1 MIILQFFEIR
11 QIIYSLC
18 WAKGIDTIFMNSGNS
33 KTYNAG
39 RLLLNRSDKI
49 NLKRSNKYVA
59 LSNLSIYFTWKN
71 KNTKYWLLQG
81 TKKLNNLIDHIL
93 YQLFKII
100 LSISSKNKRVTDN
113 LPIIIYVNKI
123 KNRKTFRIKTGYYLK
138 LLTNEKIKLLRSTD
152 SKITKDKNGEMGRH
166 LVINEII
173 HFNIINNDY
182 QQTSRVLYLFVPN
195 KSCCQ
200 LLNILPKNLIFSK
213 PFSSKF

>member
-1 MIILQFFEIR
+1 
-11 QIIYSLC
+11 
-18 WAKGIDTIFMNSGNS
+18 MNSGNS

-195 KSCCQ
+195 KSCYQ

>member
-1 MIILQFFEIR
+1 
-11 QIIYSLC
+11 
-18 WAKGIDTIFMNSGNS
+18 MNSGNS

-182 QQTSRVLYLFVPN
+182 QQTSRVLCLFVPN

>member
-1 MIILQFFEIR
+1 
-11 QIIYSLC
+11 
-18 WAKGIDTIFMNSGNS
+18 MNSGNS

-49 NLKRSNKYVA
+49 NFKRSNKYVA

-195 KSCCQ
+195 KSCYQ

>member
-1 MIILQFFEIR
+1 
-11 QIIYSLC
+11 
-18 WAKGIDTIFMNSGNS
+18 MNSGNS

>member
-1 MIILQFFEIR
+1 
-11 QIIYSLC
+11 
-18 WAKGIDTIFMNSGNS
+18 MNSGNS

-71 KNTKYWLLQG
+71 KNTKYWHLRG
-81 TKKLNNLIDHIL
+81 TKKLNNLMDHIL
-93 YQLFKII
+93 YQVFKII

-113 LPIIIYVNKI
+113 LPIIIYVNKTE
-123 KNRKTFRIKTGYYLK
+123 NRETFKIKTGYYLK

-152 SKITKDKNGEMGRH
+152 SKIIKDKNGEMGPH
-166 LVINEII
+166 LVITEII

-182 QQTSRVLYLFVPN
+182 QQTSRVLYLFLPN

-200 LLNILPKNLIFSK
+200 LLTFCQKNLIFSK

>member
-1 MIILQFFEIR
+1 
-11 QIIYSLC
+11 
-18 WAKGIDTIFMNSGNS
+18 MNSGNS

-113 LPIIIYVNKI
+113 LPI
-123 KNRKTFRIKTGYYLK
+123 
-138 LLTNEKIKLLRSTD
+138 
-152 SKITKDKNGEMGRH
+152 
-166 LVINEII
+166 
-173 HFNIINNDY
+173 
-182 QQTSRVLYLFVPN
+182 
-195 KSCCQ
+195 
-200 LLNILPKNLIFSK
+200 
-213 PFSSKF
+213 

>member
-152 SKITKDKNGEMGRH
+152 SKITKDKNGEMGPH